1 MSTFNK
7 VTDELVQEL
16 KSVLGEKGVTVDP
29 EKLDVYKTDEEGNSY
44 WFHTPEVVVFPETT
58 EQVAEVVKLANKYL
72 VPITPRAAGSGVA
85 CGAIP
90 VHGGMVME
98 LDRMDKILKIDT
110 DNMYAVVQTGV
121 RTSVIQKTV
130 NEYGLLYAG
139 DPAAPTAA
147 RSAATSR
154 PTPAATRPS
163 NTARRAIRFT
173 A

>member
-72 VPITPRAAGSGVA
+72 VPITPRAAIPRADYAPRSRLRRRLRRHPRPRRHGH
-85 CGAIP
+85 GAGP
-90 VHGGMVME
+90 HGQNPE
-98 LDRMDKILKIDT
+98 
-110 DNMYAVVQTGV
+110 N
-121 RTSVIQKTV
+121 
-130 NEYGLLYAG
+130 
-139 DPAAPTAA
+139 
-147 RSAATSR
+147 
-154 PTPAATRPS
+154 
-163 NTARRAIRFT
+163 
-173 A
+173 

>member
-90 VHGGMVME
+90 VHGGMV
-98 LDRMDKILKIDT
+98 I
-110 DNMYAVVQTGV
+110 
-121 RTSVIQKTV
+121 
-130 NEYGLLYAG
+130 
-139 DPAAPTAA
+139 
-147 RSAATSR
+147 RSCA
-154 PTPAATRPS
+154 
-163 NTARRAIRFT
+163 
-173 A
+173 